1 MVFILDTA
9 IGIGVWVPFTVGKS
23 AALLSVSRV
32 TFPCK

>member
-23 AALLSVSRV
+23 AALLSVSRE
-32 TFPCK
+32 

>member
-23 AALLSVSRV
+23 AALLSVSGMS
-32 TFPCK
+32 FPCK